1 MIRTRAGVLDQLKSA
16 GYSTYRLRKDKVL
29 GQSVIQ
35 QIRDR
40 KAVSGETL
48 NLLCTLLSCQP
59 GDVLEYVPDETPN
72 AQTLAAIDELDKGG
86 GTRFSGSTDELF
98 DELLGSGNA

>member
-16 GYSTYRLRKDKVL
+16 GYSTYRLRKDKML
-29 GQSVIQ
+29 GQRVIQ

-40 KAVSGETL
+40 KAISGEAL
-48 NLLCTLLSCQP
+48 NLLCMLLSCQP

-72 AQTLAAIDELDKGG
+72 AQTLTAFEELDSGG

-98 DELLGSGNA
+98 DELLGGDDA